1 MAKRRLSQRQKERIA
16 SIQEKRRQRLEERAE
31 QAFDSADHGAP
42 QQGQVITRHG
52 QNLVVADEAGSLRHC
67 LWRQNLGHIVCGD
80 RVIWEPTD
88 DNAGVVTALLA
99 RDSVLARPDYSGH
112 EKPLAANIT
121 QLVVVLAPKPEP
133 SEYLLDQY
141 LVTAETIGVQAII
154 AFNKMDLLNNSGTE
168 GLKERFEV
176 YAEIGYPVVYIS
188 AKFEHGLDPLIEQ
201 LRDQTSIL
209 VGQSGVG
216 KSSLIKAL
224 LPDQEIQTGQ
234 LSKATGL
241 GRHTTSAST
250 CYSLSTGGKLI
261 DSPGVRSFRLIAL
274 SLKELEHGFREFHP
288 YIGHCKFSDCRH
300 REEPDCALLTA
311 VEEGKIDQ
319 RRLNNFLHLA
329 ENISREGM

>member
-1 MAKRRLSQRQKERIA
+1 MAKRRLSRQQKERIA
-16 SIQEKRRQRLEERAE
+16 KIQERRRQYLEERAK
-31 QAFDSADHGAP
+31 QAFDQADHNAP
-42 QQGQVITRHG
+42 QEGQVMTRHG
-52 QNLVVADEAGSLRHC
+52 QNLVVADNKGELYRC

-80 RVIWEPTD
+80 RVIWEPTEEG
-88 DNAGVVTALLA
+88 AGVVTALLE

-141 LVTAETIGVQAII
+141 LVTAETIGVDTLI

-176 YAEIGYPVVYIS
+176 YGEIGYPLVHIS
-188 AKFEHGLDPLIEQ
+188 AKYEHGLDPLIER
-201 LRDQTSIL
+201 LADQTSIL

-250 CYSLSTGGKLI
+250 CYRLPTGGQLI
-261 DSPGVRSFRLIAL
+261 DSPGVRSFRLVAL
-274 SLKELEHGFREFHP
+274 TRQQLEYGFREFRP

-300 REEPDCALLTA
+300 REEPGCALLTA
-311 VEEGKIDQ
+311 VEEGKIDA
-319 RRLNNFLHLA
+319 RRLNNFLHLS
-329 ENISREGM
+329 NSLPGDGM